1 MIHVWLVFR
10 LYFWSMRQP
19 LFLVLRLYKC
29 QRSVNSFCKSSKPSY
44 DYTWK
49 DEYVIF
55 LFAVKWTQ
63 VRCLCCLY
71 ISWEN
76 RDKRNIFKIWIK
88 HIEIFVSL
96 HSMNSGFESWWFN
109 RTMWYKYISL
119 PEIAVKMISLMEKDY
134 VSCVE
139 FHGFL
144 SLFPQSKS
152 INFYYVKQQFYK
164 AYQKCL
170 IICSLKTSRKFILIE
185 NLNL

>member
-1 MIHVWLVFR
+1 MKVFSLSFPDFMIHVWLVFR

-19 LFLVLRLYKC
+19 LFLVLSLYKC
-29 QRSVNSFCKSSKPSY
+29 QRSANSFCKSSKPSY

-63 VRCLCCLY
+63 VRCRLY

-88 HIEIFVSL
+88 HIDIFVSL

-119 PEIAVKMISLMEKDY
+119 PEIAIKIISLMEKDY
-134 VSCVE
+134 VSCLE
-139 FHGFL
+139 FHG
-144 SLFPQSKS
+144 SLRP
-152 INFYYVKQQFYK
+152 
-164 AYQKCL
+164 
-170 IICSLKTSRKFILIE
+170 
-185 NLNL
+185 